1 MLWKKK
7 KIRKKVR
14 TTEVNKIVTV
24 VLKKDDISYADEA
37 YQWNYGQILRI
48 QGGNLPKVVEV
59 HFSLEETSGTSVT
72 RIGTT
77 VDGVTE
83 APIPDSLLENN
94 NCFQDYTIYAYI
106 YLEDGT
112 AGRTEH
118 EIAIPVKAR
127 TKPEVPGTPEE
138 PELFRETVKA
148 VNDAADRAEQA
159 EQNAKASAT
168 EAGKYAANAS
178 ESAAAAEKTKEELD
192 EFIQTAGDTK
202 TALDKSTELA
212 GTAKTELDTS
222 TQKAGEAKTA
232 LDGSTNTAGE
242 MQETLSATVKQAG
255 ALDTSLGEKIEAG
268 TQLNEDITASGEKAV
283 QDIQN
288 AGSKQL
294 GKMQAV
300 AEAFTA
306 DREQVAT
313 NKEDI
318 GSIKEDLA
326 AVEDGLFILKNLSS
340 LKSDEIVGTR
350 ANSIIEDNN
359 IVTTMTGY
367 GANYSEVTYSDSNFV
382 FDVGDKI
389 YTNFYF
395 EVLNELCT
403 KIDVKSFCSSRKTIT
418 SPTTNNK
425 YRVSMIVEILENA
438 PSYIYFRYFYNTSED
453 AKDSVAKLCKPIV
466 INLTKHYGAGNEP
479 STEEMDSLVSKVD
492 YFNLYNNTIGELNKL
507 LDKKS
512 GIEVEEK
519 IERCSLYAKN
529 LIPSKHFVNSINGLR
544 VINQISPQTYG
555 SLETEDN
562 KDGDVMLLWCQCM
575 ITGQYNITFKV
586 QTAFTKNTVINPT
599 ANEWNYIF
607 GLQSYKG
614 RSEYCFRGDFDNSE
628 DIGNAYVYFRKGVA
642 INLTK
647 IFGEGNEPSLDDC
660 LHLIKQIEWFQN
672 EMDIQSNFSALKQCR
687 AINGLIG
694 TRIYASNLQNIKIDS
709 VPNKDWEKWAEL
721 NPDGKETYKFG
732 QEKYGSQVPMYTEVH
747 GTIET
752 DGMVS
757 VIPKYGRFTEGASTQ
772 PYAHGGHVFEAW
784 NKERTWRGT
793 MVMGHY
799 YEDEIAFQVY
809 HPQHGQYG
817 FVQIGNDMKGM
828 GYYFSGHYAKFYEPI
843 EFVKHNQSVV
853 LTSPNGTKY
862 MLRVNDDGTLTT
874 SLYIEE
880 WEFPADRE

>member
-83 APIPDSLLENN
+83 VPIPDSHLENN
-94 NCFQDYTIYAYI
+94 NCSQDYTIYAYI

-112 AGRTEH
+112 AGRTEY

-784 NKERTWRGT
+784 SKERTWRGT

>member
-83 APIPDSLLENN
+83 VPIPDSHLENN
-94 NCFQDYTIYAYI
+94 NCSQDYTIYAYI

-112 AGRTEH
+112 AGRTEY

-544 VINQISPQTYG
+544 FINQISPQTYG